1 MSQKLADIG
10 SEGMKAAPPVV
21 VTLVAHAEG
30 LTLQHWVLIATLAYI
45 GLQAAWLVWKWVR
58 AARTKNWSPTNE

>member
-1 MSQKLADIG
+1 
-10 SEGMKAAPPVV
+10 MKAAPPVV